1 MCFDRKPFVPRKLL
15 KRLVPHR
22 RVREHPSLRLFGTA
36 ALHAN
41 LWHLNRRSVARA
53 FAIGLFCA
61 LLPIPGQMLVAA
73 GLAILFAANLPLSV
87 TLVWITNPLTIPPI
101 FLTCYAV
108 GRWILG
114 NPPYPLEFRWNFEW
128 IMDLPAIALPLL
140 VGSLVCGLLAALV
153 GYAGASWF
161 WRWYVVRIWRTRH
174 KERIKHALHL
184 D

>member
-1 MCFDRKPFVPRKLL
+1 MPRKLL
-15 KRLVPHR
+15 ERLVPHR
-22 RVREHPSLRLFGTA
+22 RVREHPSLRLFGAA

-61 LLPIPGQMLVAA
+61 LLPIPGQMVAAA
-73 GLAILFAANLPLSV
+73 GLAILFASNLPLAV
-87 TLVWITNPLTIPPI
+87 MLVWVTNPVTIPPI
-101 FLTCYAV
+101 FLTCYLV

-114 NPPYPLEFRWNFEW
+114 TPPQPFDFKWSLEW
-128 IMDLPAIALPLL
+128 IMELPAIALPLFT
-140 VGSLVCGLLAALV
+140 GSLVCGLAAALV
-153 GYAGASWF
+153 GYVSASLF

-174 KERIKHALHL
+174 KDRIKHALHL

>member
-1 MCFDRKPFVPRKLL
+1 MPRKLL
-15 KRLVPHR
+15 ERLVPHR

-36 ALHAN
+36 ALHSN

-73 GLAILFAANLPLSV
+73 GLAILFASNLPIAV
-87 TLVWITNPLTIPPI
+87 MLVWVTNPLTIPPI
-101 FLTCYAV
+101 FLTCYMV

-114 NPPYPLEFRWNFEW
+114 SPIQPFDFKWSFEW
-128 IMDLPAIALPLL
+128 ILDLPAIALPLL
-140 VGSLVCGLLAALV
+140 TGSFVCGIVAAFI
-153 GYAGASWF
+153 GYVSASSF
-161 WRWYVVRIWRTRH
+161 WRWYVVRVWRTRH
-174 KERIKHALHL
+174 KDRIKHALHL